1 LSVQQD
7 IARFVLLP
15 ETMGLCGSSHA
26 ATKKKLESKK
36 VVMIIGGG
44 YAGIKLAK
52 TLDAKVNVVL
62 VEKRDHF
69 FHCIG
74 SLRGAVQPDMAP
86 KQMIPYSKLLTHGT
100 FLQATVVELQEQQV
114 VLSDGRKFPFDACVC
129 ATGWTGGTAFWSPDS
144 AATGKE
150 RLTQLKEVHDRV
162 KAATSVLIIGG
173 GAVGIEMA
181 GELLDAVPDV
191 KMTLISSGEKLMSGP
206 GMQAKFQ
213 EKLAAQLSKRGVELV
228 FGERVESG
236 VDVTKAGM
244 HPASTVTT
252 ASGKTFSADVV
263 FVCTGPKTVLPEKH
277 PFALSDQGQ
286 ILVERTLRC
295 TGTAPHLFALGDC
308 AQTGDVKNAYHGAQQ
323 AALLA
328 KNILTFCEKGP
339 TATLAPYANTP
350 PAFIVPIGRNGGAS
364 QLPFGVVGPMFTSA
378 VKGKDL
384 FTEQFWKD
392 MGFKSSQA
400 HTASSDSALLISDDP
415 DRLQR
420 RMSAVMNIDEETL
433 KKEYGSLEG

>member
-1 LSVQQD
+1 MGASLVRITLVVGQAAESHDLGCPCRRLTSRYRMDPPLRDGQREWQRAAALAV
-7 IARFVLLP
+7 RPRESLTLLYA
-15 ETMGLCGSSHA
+15 GLDCWPPPR
-26 ATKKKLESKK
+26 TK
-36 VVMIIGGG
+36 VV
-44 YAGIKLAK
+44 YTA
-52 TLDAKVNVVL
+52 
-62 VEKRDHF
+62 
-69 FHCIG
+69 
-74 SLRGAVQPDMAP
+74 
-86 KQMIPYSKLLTHGT
+86 LL
-100 FLQATVVELQEQQV
+100 
-114 VLSDGRKFPFDACVC
+114 
-129 ATGWTGGTAFWSPDS
+129 
-144 AATGKE
+144 
-150 RLTQLKEVHDRV
+150 
-162 KAATSVLIIGG
+162 
-173 GAVGIEMA
+173 
-181 GELLDAVPDV
+181 AVPHSV
-191 KMTLISSGEKLMSGP
+191 RCVP
-206 GMQAKFQ
+206 
-213 EKLAAQLSKRGVELV
+213 R